1 MIRIEALSA
10 SFRILSFVSVE
21 HLPYLPLF
29 LVDLH
34 KPGVAQQAKK
44 HLPRRHFLGVPTV
57 LALNK
62 INSSWRNFFR
72 AMIDCLLLAMV
83 VNLHICC
90 LYNHERCNV
99 RAHEWPSDAC
109 SVFLFRI
116 LATQPFGF
124 THQAETN

>member
-21 HLPYLPLF
+21 HLPYIPLF

-72 AMIDCLLLAMV
+72 AMIDCLLLAGKS
-83 VNLHICC
+83 IC

-99 RAHEWPSDAC
+99 RAHEWPSDDC

-116 LATQPFGF
+116 LATQPFGV